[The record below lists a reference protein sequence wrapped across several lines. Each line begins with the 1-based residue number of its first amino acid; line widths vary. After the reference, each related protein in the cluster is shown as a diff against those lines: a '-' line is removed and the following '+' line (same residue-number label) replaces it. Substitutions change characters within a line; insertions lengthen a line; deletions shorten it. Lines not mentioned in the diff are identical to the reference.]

1 MASEPL
7 NFWSELVLV
16 IWGLPNQSDRS
27 TSPDAIVRQLCEQ
40 PRIRLVD
47 ASQELTPAQAQ
58 LLQAG
63 IVELS

>member
-16 IWGLPNQSDRS
+16 IWGLPNQSDRY